1 MACLALVPL
10 VPSSEMPLYLEK
22 LINLIPGNEGAH
34 GRYFYILMC
43 IKGQVKD
50 HNSVHGALLQ
60 IYELLNGHIE
70 IVSADVLTSMQK
82 KFGGKNDR

>member
-1 MACLALVPL
+1 MGVTD
-10 VPSSEMPLYLEK
+10 
-22 LINLIPGNEGAH
+22 
-34 GRYFYILMC
+34 ILMC
-43 IKGQVKD
+43 VKGQVKD

-82 KFGGKNDR
+82 TIWRENNR